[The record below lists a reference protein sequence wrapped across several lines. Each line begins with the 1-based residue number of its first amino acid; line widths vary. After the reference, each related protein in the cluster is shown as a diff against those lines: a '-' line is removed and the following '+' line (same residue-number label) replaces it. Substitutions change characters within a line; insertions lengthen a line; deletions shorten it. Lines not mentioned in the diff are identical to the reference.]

1 VDYGDG
7 QTDTNLPASG
17 PFRHTYQTS
26 GTYTIKITA
35 TDKDLGVGTAT
46 QQVTVKSF
54 GIVTNP
60 NGGGDMLAVGGTP
73 GVDEIHLNT
82 LDGATFSG
90 TVNGE
95 PIGPVVVSSHAA
107 SIRTGAGND
116 FVALG
121 LGQGKKGIPTKVN
134 VDLGAGT
141 DKFASFSQTAGAS
154 ARTLG
159 NGLYQYSY
167 FGGGNAYVAVVRN
180 ETPIIEPNVDD
191 SYVAA
196 IYHKLLERN
205 PSKAEVKVWSKQFAR
220 EPYEYIAHNIF
231 YSVERSAKT
240 VNNWY
245 KTYLGRTPSQAEGQP
260 WVSLIVAGKN
270 EEQILSKFLG
280 SKEYIA
286 RQGSGTAFINSLY
299 NHFLGRNAS
308 QAAINSWF
316 RDYGNPPNY
325 YEVAKAILTSK
336 EYQIRE
342 ITSYYDRF
350 LDRHQGPVSGFA
362 STKAFSRQGIGPRE
376 VSDWIFAN
384 VSPHAARY
392 QMLWSREFIKNGL

>member
-1 VDYGDG
+1 
-7 QTDTNLPASG
+7 
-17 PFRHTYQTS
+17 
-26 GTYTIKITA
+26 
-35 TDKDLGVGTAT
+35 
-46 QQVTVKSF
+46 
-54 GIVTNP
+54 
-60 NGGGDMLAVGGTP
+60 
-73 GVDEIHLNT
+73 
-82 LDGATFSG
+82 
-90 TVNGE
+90 
-95 PIGPVVVSSHAA
+95 
-107 SIRTGAGND
+107 
-116 FVALG
+116 
-121 LGQGKKGIPTKVN
+121 
-134 VDLGAGT
+134 
-141 DKFASFSQTAGAS
+141 
-154 ARTLG
+154 
-159 NGLYQYSY
+159 
-167 FGGGNAYVAVVRN
+167 
-180 ETPIIEPNVDD
+180 
-191 SYVAA
+191 
-196 IYHKLLERN
+196 
-205 PSKAEVKVWSKQFAR
+205 
-220 EPYEYIAHNIF
+220 
-231 YSVERSAKT
+231 VERSAKT

-245 KTYLGRTPSQAEGQP
+245 KTYLGRTPSQAEAQP

-384 VSPHAARY
+384 VNPHAVRD
-392 QMLWSREFIKNGL
+392 QMLWSPEFIKNGL